1 MKSRARQ
8 ILDKSI
14 DAMLAAI
21 EIYNKPTFSYR
32 EEAFSILAINAWE
45 LLLKARILQVDD
57 NRMSSIIEYEHR
69 QLQDGSTSIK
79 RYRKKS
85 RSGNHV
91 SIGLF
96 KAFDRLVNNYG
107 DTVDSKVR
115 QNLEAL
121 IEIRDNAVHFM
132 NKDLDLRKK
141 IHEISTA
148 CLKNY
153 LNTIAKWFAV
163 SMSEYDLFLMP
174 IAFLRDIRSAEGIIL
189 NNEERNLMKYM
200 QAIESSIDDDETK
213 DYNFSLDVEIK
224 FKRVPDPA
232 STNVIITNSPDAIPV
247 RLEEA
252 DIREKYPWDY
262 KMLCTRLRK
271 RYTDFKQNTFYHDI
285 RKELEENAKLCKPR
299 YLDPGNTNSSMKNF
313 YSPNI
318 VKEFDIHY
326 SRKPHD

>member
-8 ILDKSI
+8 MLDKSI

-45 LLLKARILQVDD
+45 LLLKARILQVDR
-57 NRMSSIIEYEHR
+57 NRMSAIIEYERR
-69 QLQDGSTSIK
+69 QLQNGSISIK
-79 RYRKKS
+79 LYRKKN
-85 RSGNHV
+85 RTGNHV

-96 KAFDRLVNNYG
+96 KAFDRLLNNYG
-107 DTVDSKVR
+107 DTIDSKVR
-115 QNLEAL
+115 QNLETL
-121 IEIRDNAVHFM
+121 VEIRDNAVHFM

-153 LNTIAKWFAV
+153 LNIISKWFAV
-163 SMSEYDLFLMP
+163 SLSEYDLFLMP
-174 IAFLRDIRSAEGIIL
+174 IAFLRDIRSAEGFVL
-189 NNEERNLMKYM
+189 NSEERNLLQYMKLV
-200 QAIESSIDDDETK
+200 ESNIDDDETK
-213 DYNFSLDVEIK
+213 DFNFSLDVEIK
-224 FKRVPDPA
+224 FKRVPDPSA
-232 STNVIITNSPDAIPV
+232 TNVTITNAPDAIPV

-262 KMLCTRLRK
+262 KMLCTRLKK
-271 RYTDFKQNTFYHDI
+271 RYADFKENAFYHDI
-285 RKELEENAKLCKPR
+285 RKELEENTKYCRPR
-299 YLDPGNTNSSMKNF
+299 YLDPGNAKSSKKNF

-318 VKEFDIHY
+318 VKEFDVHY
-326 SRKPHD
+326 NKVKG